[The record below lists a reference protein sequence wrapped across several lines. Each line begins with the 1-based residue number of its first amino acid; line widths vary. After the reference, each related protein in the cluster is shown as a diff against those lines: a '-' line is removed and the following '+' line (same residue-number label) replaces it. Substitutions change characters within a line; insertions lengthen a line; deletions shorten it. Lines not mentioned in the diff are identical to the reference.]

1 MTDDEI
7 KALIVKYRD
16 MPDDGVDTIAVSR
29 MAAKELAEEALRFRH
44 ITRSAEHMPDPE
56 PYPGQPTR
64 YGWSVQWGAW
74 GDQHTTLREAIDQDM
89 RDVRK

>member
-7 KALIVKYRD
+7 KALIVECSAPGAENSYLGFD
-16 MPDDGVDTIAVSR
+16 AVK
-29 MAAKELAEEALRFRH
+29 ALAEDALRFRH
-44 ITRSAEHMPDPE
+44 ITRNAEHMPDPE

-89 RDVRK
+89 RKKP